1 MWIVDI
7 PKERRNKLDN
17 KLEKCIFIGYKD
29 GIKGYKMWNP
39 ITRIVVY
46 SRDVIL
52 REDKSTFTNEEVT
65 RENELENI
73 EFNWNNE
80 IHDSDGLS
88 E

>member
-1 MWIVDI
+1 MDI

-52 REDKSTFTNEEVT
+52 REDMSTFTNKEVT
-65 RENELENI
+65 REKELENI
-73 EFNWNNE
+73 EFN
-80 IHDSDGLS
+80 
-88 E
+88 

>member
-1 MWIVDI
+1 MDI

-46 SRDVIL
+46 SRDAIL

-65 RENELENI
+65 REKELENI
-73 EFNWNNE
+73 EFN
-80 IHDSDGLS
+80 
-88 E
+88 

>member
-29 GIKGYKMWNP
+29 GFKGYKMWNP

-65 RENELENI
+65 REKELENI

>member
-17 KLEKCIFIGYKD
+17 KLEKCIFIGYKE
-29 GIKGYKMWNP
+29 GVKGYHMWNP

-52 REDKSTFTNEEVT
+52 REDMSTFTNKEVT
-65 RENELENI
+65 REKELENI

>member
-1 MWIVDI
+1 MDI

-65 RENELENI
+65 REKELENI
-73 EFNWNNE
+73 EFN
-80 IHDSDGLS
+80 
-88 E
+88 

>member
-1 MWIVDI
+1 MDI

-52 REDKSTFTNEEVT
+52 REDKSTFTNKEVT
-65 RENELENI
+65 REKELENI
-73 EFNWNNE
+73 EFN
-80 IHDSDGLS
+80 
-88 E
+88 

>member
-1 MWIVDI
+1 M
-7 PKERRNKLDN
+7 NKLDN

-29 GIKGYKMWNP
+29 EIKGYKMWNP

-65 RENELENI
+65 REKELENI
-73 EFNWNNE
+73 EFN
-80 IHDSDGLS
+80 
-88 E
+88 

>member
-65 RENELENI
+65 REKELENI